1 MTTLKFYTQTVK
13 ILLLTAISTSC
24 GNLLNAESKEPLN
37 TKNPNLILASIK
49 YEPPPPPTTSG
60 EPTGR
65 GGQGGAG
72 RGCQPTALVPS
83 MLGKNG
89 NYLWGQT
96 VSSRPQFWFALPR
109 NLTKKDTV
117 DFVLKDRQG
126 KEIYKTTLK
135 SEAPQGIVSVSL
147 PKTVSPLQTNKMY
160 DWSFSIYCDAEAF
173 EDKPG
178 SVGGSIQRVSIST
191 KLKNQLAGAKTPI
204 EQAGIYA
211 QNGIWFDALT
221 SIAVNMRATKSK
233 DASLAWNELLTQVK
247 LEKIAKLP
255 VTNCCTK

>member
-24 GNLLNAESKEPLN
+24 GNFPNAESKEPLN

-60 EPTGR
+60 EPTGT

-72 RGCQPTALVPS
+72 RGCEPTALVPT
-83 MLGKNG
+83 MLGKNS

-109 NLTKKDTV
+109 KLTKKDAV
-117 DFVLKDRQG
+117 EFVLKENQG

-135 SEAPQGIVSVSL
+135 SEVPQGIVSFSV
-147 PKTVSPLQTNKMY
+147 PNTIPPLQTNKIY
-160 DWSFSIYCDAEAF
+160 RWSLSVYCDVETV

-178 SVGGSIQRVSIST
+178 SVEGSIQRVSIST

-221 SIAVNMRATKSK
+221 SIAVNMRATKSQ